1 MLKKYTLKKN
11 QFFLKLIEDDLYN
24 TIIVLAKQM
33 QHGLFELSAC
43 EERVY
48 DKIQDIELKGFID
61 RVDLYQN
68 YLKVIDYKSSNKEL
82 NLELARLGFNMQM
95 LII

>member
-1 MLKKYTLKKN
+1 MLKYALEKKSIL
-11 QFFLKLIEDDLYN
+11 LKLIEDDLYN
-24 TIIVLAKQM
+24 TIIVLGKQM

-61 RVDLYQN
+61 RVDLSK
-68 YLKVIDYKSSNKEL
+68 LFKSH
-82 NLELARLGFNMQM
+82 
-95 LII
+95 